1 MAHGQCKR
9 CNPGFEL
16 TQHKSCRPYSCRL
29 GATNCEECLEQPL
42 RSGDDQCKK
51 CLPGYRLTHDLACV
65 AYTCSTGEGT
75 ACKTCA
81 PLSERTLDNQ
91 CTSCNA
97 GYGLVGG
104 DCRSLTCSIG
114 SGSRCKTCRP
124 AEMRTAHDQCA
135 ECNPGYGLDECGS
148 CSAYECKTGAADQ
161 CKTCKAFELRT
172 GHNQCSECNEGYGLT
187 PSSRCAAEQLKWLP
201 RFSAVMYTKEAVK
214 KVFRELDLNG
224 DGKITADEF
233 SKKEV
238 DAAVEAALG
247 KLAMDRFFEFQH
259 DRSPGDTDLAAI
271 DKVFERLDADQDE
284 LLSLPEFNAGARNR
298 EVKAS
303 DLFQSIDSDG
313 NFYLDAAWSLRA
325 ESRRRRV
332 A

>member
-1 MAHGQCKR
+1 
-9 CNPGFEL
+9 
-16 TQHKSCRPYSCRL
+16 
-29 GATNCEECLEQPL
+29 
-42 RSGDDQCKK
+42 
-51 CLPGYRLTHDLACV
+51 
-65 AYTCSTGEGT
+65 
-75 ACKTCA
+75 
-81 PLSERTLDNQ
+81 
-91 CTSCNA
+91 
-97 GYGLVGG
+97 
-104 DCRSLTCSIG
+104 
-114 SGSRCKTCRP
+114 
-124 AEMRTAHDQCA
+124 
-135 ECNPGYGLDECGS
+135 
-148 CSAYECKTGAADQ
+148 
-161 CKTCKAFELRT
+161 
-172 GHNQCSECNEGYGLT
+172 
-187 PSSRCAAEQLKWLP
+187 
-201 RFSAVMYTKEAVK
+201 MYTKEAVK

-238 DAAVEAALG
+238 DAAVEADACQQSQQVQSLCLELQVVRFEQALG

-271 DKVFERLDADQDE
+271 DKVFERRGVVTESLWLWESVSLAKSGGCPRLDADQDE

-313 NFYLDAAWSLRA
+313 NGYLDAAWSLRA

>member
-1 MAHGQCKR
+1 
-9 CNPGFEL
+9 
-16 TQHKSCRPYSCRL
+16 
-29 GATNCEECLEQPL
+29 
-42 RSGDDQCKK
+42 
-51 CLPGYRLTHDLACV
+51 
-65 AYTCSTGEGT
+65 
-75 ACKTCA
+75 
-81 PLSERTLDNQ
+81 
-91 CTSCNA
+91 
-97 GYGLVGG
+97 
-104 DCRSLTCSIG
+104 
-114 SGSRCKTCRP
+114 
-124 AEMRTAHDQCA
+124 MRTAHDQCA

-214 KVFRELDLNG
+214 KVFGELDLNG

-313 NFYLDAAWSLRA
+313 NGRVSRSEFLKAAQGPEELRTLNQAFRRADSDQDDFVSQSEFLRDARTHYPGTSADDWLTKFGKLDRDADGKLSRIEFQASESDEQLAKPRASLFQLS
-325 ESRRRRV
+325 EQQ
-332 A
+332 